1 MTVSEYIV
9 PAAVPAPL
17 RLAVLADLHGRP
29 PKGLWERVRAL
40 RPQALLLCGDTL
52 HRPFGRERER
62 GLACLRAAAGIAPVF
77 CSLGNH
83 ETACPPAG
91 RAALCRDIRE
101 TGAVLLDNEA
111 VRFGGLLI
119 GGLPSPYAADAA
131 GNACFIEPDAAFLA
145 RFAAAS
151 GEKLLLFHHPEL
163 YAPYIRPLPIRL
175 TVAGHAHG
183 GQWQIGG
190 RGIYAPGQGLLPA
203 LTGGLYEGR
212 LLVSRGLGN
221 PCHLPRFSN
230 PPEVCCLTLL
240 PPGRTADQ
248 PLPPVGAAARA
259 AAQNSRR

>member
-9 PAAVPAPL
+9 PAAVTAPL

-29 PKGLWERVRAL
+29 PRKLWERVRAL

-62 GLACLRAAAGIAPVF
+62 GLDCLRTAAGIAPVF

-83 ETACPPAG
+83 ETACPPAE
-91 RAALCRDIRE
+91 REALCRDIRE

-111 VRFGGLLI
+111 VHFGGLLL
-119 GGLPSPYAADAA
+119 GGLSSPYAADAA
-131 GNACFIEPDAAFLA
+131 GNACFIEPDTAFLA
-145 RFAAAS
+145 RFAAAPE
-151 GEKLLLFHHPEL
+151 EKLLLCHHPEL

-175 TVAGHAHG
+175 TIAGHAHG
-183 GQWQIGG
+183 GQWRVGG
-190 RGIYAPGQGLLPA
+190 QGIYAPGQGFFPA
-203 LTGGLYEGR
+203 LTGRLYEGR

-240 PPGRTADQ
+240 PPDRTADQ
-248 PLPPVGAAARA
+248 PLPPVGAAVRA
-259 AAQNSRR
+259 AARNNRR